1 MASQKKHK
9 VISLL
14 NHFEKA
20 DTSLPD
26 FARERGLQEQD
37 LHQLLHGENAEAE
50 GVILIDNK
58 LYTKAS
64 RYTSGWKVNK
74 QPHAFPF
81 SVYLDKHF
89 SGNVAAFAKEM
100 GESRRFVETL
110 LRDEGFWVNGEV
122 FLPVSLT
129 SSWEAIPIKDYIEAN
144 FKNNSTAMARA
155 YGIRQQQLFRWIEK
169 DCMVCDGEIYMRRT
183 TMSDGDPTVST
194 VAVKLKDYIRNA
206 YGAGDEG
213 IRLFGTDNDMITQ
226 QVKRYIGYD
235 SMWINGDIYKN
246 QSEFAK
252 NGISPDF
259 DKAFVPRKKRTT
271 KAKSNKRK
279 VTSATNAKSKKRK
292 VTNATNA

>member
-81 SVYLDKHF
+81 SVYLDKLLWQCC
-89 SGNVAAFAKEM
+89 
-100 GESRRFVETL
+100 RF
-110 LRDEGFWVNGEV
+110 
-122 FLPVSLT
+122 
-129 SSWEAIPIKDYIEAN
+129 
-144 FKNNSTAMARA
+144 
-155 YGIRQQQLFRWIEK
+155 
-169 DCMVCDGEIYMRRT
+169 C
-183 TMSDGDPTVST
+183 
-194 VAVKLKDYIRNA
+194 
-206 YGAGDEG
+206 
-213 IRLFGTDNDMITQ
+213 
-226 QVKRYIGYD
+226 
-235 SMWINGDIYKN
+235 
-246 QSEFAK
+246 
-252 NGISPDF
+252 
-259 DKAFVPRKKRTT
+259 
-271 KAKSNKRK
+271 
-279 VTSATNAKSKKRK
+279 
-292 VTNATNA
+292 